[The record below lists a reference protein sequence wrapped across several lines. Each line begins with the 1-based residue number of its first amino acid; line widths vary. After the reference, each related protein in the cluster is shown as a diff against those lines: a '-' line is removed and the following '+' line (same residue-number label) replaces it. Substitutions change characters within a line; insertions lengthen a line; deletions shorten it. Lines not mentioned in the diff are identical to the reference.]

1 MLSKSKILEHT
12 LWQLHSATRSIICCT
27 SEWKLFLRIFSIQT
41 TNSTIIEWSL
51 IFDEKTESL
60 QLDYADGVYYCSTH
74 NDGGSYAFFYDTP
87 NFPT

>member
-1 MLSKSKILEHT
+1 MFRRCNLFITYTRIFLENAIKIENFRTH
-12 LWQLHSATRSIICCT
+12 I
-27 SEWKLFLRIFSIQT
+27 LRIFSIQT

-51 IFDEKTESL
+51 LFDEKTESL